1 MTADNLG
8 FEALKELGSGQG
20 APDEV
25 VSLYHQ
31 AFQKFGSQSLWNRQ
45 PSACPT
51 IAQAL
56 IVSDC
61 LRREG
66 NQTTRAF
73 AVLLEDA
80 CRAALAIAK

>member
-1 MTADNLG
+1 MTTDDRS
-8 FEALKELGSGQG
+8 FETLKELGSGRD
-20 APDEV
+20 APNEV

-31 AFQKFGSQSLWNRQ
+31 AFQKFGCQSLWSRQ
-45 PSACPT
+45 PSQRPT

-56 IVSDC
+56 VVSDC

-80 CRAALAIAK
+80 CRAALSIAK